1 MTEPFDVCGPLP
13 QGTVVL
19 EASAGT
25 GKTTTI
31 ASLTARYVAEGVAR
45 LPELMLVTFGR
56 LATSELRERVRERL
70 VEVERALRDGAVSA
84 DPVITLLAGTDRAV
98 RAQRLAVALA
108 EFDAAT
114 ITTTHGFC
122 QQMLTSLG
130 TLGDVE
136 PDARLV
142 PDIASMEAE
151 VVDDLYLRKY
161 ASTDSPTLSVQDA
174 RTIAHEAISDAAAT
188 LEPADAPSGRARDSY
203 GLATAARRELLRRKR
218 ALRVLDYDD
227 LLVLLRDALTDPET
241 GAAAAERVRSR
252 YRIVMVDEFQ
262 DTDPVQWDI
271 LRTAFHGHRTLVL
284 IGDPKQ
290 AVYRFR
296 GADVATYLRARAVA
310 TTQTLHRNWRADPAV
325 LDGLAPILSGTAL
338 GDPRIVVHP
347 IEPARTGRRLRGG
360 PAVRVRQITRAAL
373 GTADGAANPPVGKVR
388 ELVYADVAA
397 QVLRTLAEEQLADE
411 GGWRSVEP
419 GDIAVL
425 TRVNRD
431 AVAVQRALA
440 SVGVPAVISM
450 LSSVFATPS
459 ARDWLVLL
467 SALARP
473 GVGGFVSA
481 AALTPFVGW
490 TANDL
495 AEASDERRDQ
505 LTDLLRTWSRVLED
519 HGVASLLE
527 ATAAHGLRE
536 RLVRLPDGE
545 RRLTDVRHVG
555 EALHAAAT
563 DDGLGAAALLEWLR
577 ARVDEAGQDYAE
589 ERSRRLETDTAAV
602 QVITVHASKG
612 LQFPVVLVPFLWD
625 KYSPPSPATI
635 GYDRDDVRLLHVG
648 GKGSPGY
655 DEARAAGAAADD
667 GEGLRLAYVA
677 LTRATSQVVAWWAPS
692 ANSVRGALTRLLL
705 GARDSE
711 GNPAELVKSTTDAA
725 TTGTLR
731 ALATD
736 ALDVE
741 VVTSASVVSPWAPP
755 ASPSTDLR
763 AATLDRRPDVAWRRT
778 SYSAL
783 TAAAHDT
790 ATVGTRVG
798 SEPESPGVQ
807 DEPDGPTGIPADAAT
822 DTDLGRDLPSPMAD
836 LPSGTTF
843 GTFVH
848 RVLELVDTS
857 APDLAAE
864 LTARCAELAPDPV
877 TTASALLPSLH
888 TPLGPLAGNLSLA
901 AIDPRDRLAELDF
914 ELPLAGGD
922 VGPRRGAT
930 TVRDLAG
937 LLRAHLPADDPF
949 TPYADRLDTLSAARL
964 RGYLTGSIDAVL
976 RVPADVPGGHRYLVV
991 DYKTNRLGPFDEP
1004 LTLWH
1009 YRPASMV
1016 AAMMD
1021 AHYPLQLL
1029 LYSAALHRYLRWR
1042 LAGYDPATH
1051 LGGGLYLFL
1060 RGMAGPTT
1068 PTVDGVPFGVVSW
1081 RPPAALVVALS
1092 DLLAG
1097 S

>member
-1 MTEPFDVCGPLP
+1 M
-13 QGTVVL
+13 
-19 EASAGT
+19 
-25 GKTTTI
+25 
-31 ASLTARYVAEGVAR
+31 
-45 LPELMLVTFGR
+45 
-56 LATSELRERVRERL
+56 
-70 VEVERALRDGAVSA
+70 
-84 DPVITLLAGTDRAV
+84 
-98 RAQRLAVALA
+98 ALA

-142 PDIASMEAE
+142 PDIASLEAE

-161 ASTDSPTLSVQDA
+161 ASTDAPTLSVQDA

-188 LEPADAPSGRARDSY
+188 LEPADATSERARDSY

-241 GAAAAERVRSR
+241 GPAAAERVRSR

-296 GADVATYLRARAVA
+296 GADVATYLRARADA
-310 TTQTLHRNWRADPAV
+310 STQTLHRNWRADPAV

-360 PAVRVRQITRAAL
+360 PGGARPAGHPRGAGRGGRHGQPARRQGPRARVRGRRRAGPAHA
-373 GTADGAANPPVGKVR
+373 GRGAAGR
-388 ELVYADVAA
+388 
-397 QVLRTLAEEQLADE
+397 RRRC
-411 GGWRSVEP
+411 WRSVEP

-490 TANDL
+490 TTSEL

-505 LTDLLRTWSRVLED
+505 LADLLRTWSRVLDD

-527 ATAAHGLRE
+527 ATAAAGLRE

-635 GYDRDDVRLLHVG
+635 GYDRADVRLLHVG

-655 DEARAAGAAADD
+655 DEARAAGAQP
-667 GEGLRLAYVA
+667 
-677 LTRATSQVVAWWAPS
+677 TT
-692 ANSVRGALTRLLL
+692 
-705 GARDSE
+705 AR
-711 GNPAELVKSTTDAA
+711 VC
-725 TTGTLR
+725 
-731 ALATD
+731 
-736 ALDVE
+736 
-741 VVTSASVVSPWAPP
+741 AS
-755 ASPSTDLR
+755 
-763 AATLDRRPDVAWRRT
+763 RT
-778 SYSAL
+778 S
-783 TAAAHDT
+783 
-790 ATVGTRVG
+790 
-798 SEPESPGVQ
+798 P
-807 DEPDGPTGIPADAAT
+807 
-822 DTDLGRDLPSPMAD
+822 
-836 LPSGTTF
+836 
-843 GTFVH
+843 
-848 RVLELVDTS
+848 
-857 APDLAAE
+857 
-864 LTARCAELAPDPV
+864 
-877 TTASALLPSLH
+877 
-888 TPLGPLAGNLSLA
+888 
-901 AIDPRDRLAELDF
+901 
-914 ELPLAGGD
+914 
-922 VGPRRGAT
+922 
-930 TVRDLAG
+930 
-937 LLRAHLPADDPF
+937 
-949 TPYADRLDTLSAARL
+949 
-964 RGYLTGSIDAVL
+964 
-976 RVPADVPGGHRYLVV
+976 
-991 DYKTNRLGPFDEP
+991 
-1004 LTLWH
+1004 
-1009 YRPASMV
+1009 
-1016 AAMMD
+1016 
-1021 AHYPLQLL
+1021 
-1029 LYSAALHRYLRWR
+1029 
-1042 LAGYDPATH
+1042 
-1051 LGGGLYLFL
+1051 
-1060 RGMAGPTT
+1060 
-1068 PTVDGVPFGVVSW
+1068 
-1081 RPPAALVVALS
+1081 
-1092 DLLAG
+1092 
-1097 S
+1097 